1 LLVVATTL
9 LVLTESTASCVVP
22 ALIIPKLVAPSK
34 PLTVA
39 SSKICTVSTEPFVPF
54 LPATTVPILLPP
66 AVLFLA
72 AHDARTPS
80 KSTLLSMQL
89 WILPQRRSLQTF
101 VHLLFLFVIIRY
113 RPKKIKR
120 MCDALQFKTK
130 FKKNRERR
138 EKEKIRALSE

>member
-80 KSTLLSMQL
+80 KSTLLSMQAIMDITPTPL
-89 WILPQRRSLQTF
+89 TPNLRSPPFF
-101 VHLLFLFVIIRY
+101 VCY
-113 RPKKIKR
+113 Y
-120 MCDALQFKTK
+120 
-130 FKKNRERR
+130 
-138 EKEKIRALSE
+138 